1 MRWLF
6 NISQVTRKN
15 PRRYYMTDI
24 SIERKR
30 IPMNLQIFAGGE
42 VPEAADP
49 VLDEVD
55 SVGVEEAEEPAGVE
69 VQEPAEPVIDENA
82 RFAAA
87 RREAE
92 RKVNSMNQRVAERFG
107 NYTNPITGKPITTL
121 DEYFDALDAQEHLN
135 TRQQMQEKGVD
146 PELIDRAIKNN
157 PLMRQAENAIREMN
171 LQRGNQELNRQ
182 IAEISTFYPEV
193 KTLEDITKMET
204 FPAFDSYV
212 KNGMGITEAFKLAN
226 FDALMQRGSAASKQ
240 AAINAAKGKSHM
252 TPVGGAS
259 TPEGLAEIPHEELS
273 RWREFFPNATAKELR
288 EKYNRVHKN

>member
-1 MRWLF
+1 
-6 NISQVTRKN
+6 
-15 PRRYYMTDI
+15 MTDI
-24 SIERKR
+24 SIERKQ

-49 VLDEVD
+49 VLDEVY
-55 SVGVEEAEEPAGVE
+55 SVGVKEAEEPAGVE

-226 FDALMQRGSAASKQ
+226 FDVLMQRGSAASKQ

-259 TPEGLAEIPHEELS
+259 APEGLAEIPREEIS
-273 RWREFFPNATAKELR
+273 KWREFFPNATAKELR
-288 EKYNRVHKN
+288 EKYNRVHSKK

>member
-1 MRWLF
+1 
-6 NISQVTRKN
+6 
-15 PRRYYMTDI
+15 MTEN
-24 SIERKR
+24 SIERTQ
-30 IPMNLQIFAGGE
+30 IPMNTQNFAGEE
-42 VPEAADP
+42 VPEVAAP
-49 VLDEVD
+49 ELDNAVD
-55 SVGVEEAEEPAGVE
+55 SVGVDGAEDTAGVTE
-69 VQEPAEPVIDENA
+69 QDPATPVVDDNA

-92 RKVNSMNQRVAERFG
+92 GKVHSMNQKIAERFG
-107 NYTNPITGKPITTL
+107 NYKNPITGKPITTL
-121 DEYFDALDAQEHLN
+121 DEYFEALDAQEHLN
-135 TRQQMQEKGVD
+135 TVQQMQEKGVD
-146 PELIDRAIKNN
+146 PELIDRAVRNN
-157 PLMRQAENAIREMN
+157 PLMRQAENAIRELN

-273 RWREFFPNATAKELR
+273 RWKEFFPNATAKELR
-288 EKYNRVHKN
+288 EKYNRVHKK

>member
-1 MRWLF
+1 
-6 NISQVTRKN
+6 
-15 PRRYYMTDI
+15 MTDI

-30 IPMNLQIFAGGE
+30 IPMNLQIFAGEE

-55 SVGVEEAEEPAGVE
+55 SVEVVEGEEPAGVE

-259 TPEGLAEIPHEELS
+259 APEGLAEIPREELS

-288 EKYNRVHKN
+288 EKYNRVHSKK

>member
-1 MRWLF
+1 
-6 NISQVTRKN
+6 
-15 PRRYYMTDI
+15 MTEN
-24 SIERKR
+24 SIERTQ
-30 IPMNLQIFAGGE
+30 IPMNLQYFAGE
-42 VPEAADP
+42 EAPEAADP
-49 VLDEVD
+49 VLEDAVD
-55 SVGVEEAEEPAGVE
+55 SVEVDEVAETTGETE
-69 VQEPAEPVIDENA
+69 QESTDPVVDDNA

-107 NYTNPITGKPITTL
+107 NYKNPITGKPITTL
-121 DEYFDALDAQEHLN
+121 DEYFDALDAQEHLS
-135 TRQQMQEKGVD
+135 TVQQMQEKGVD
-146 PELIDRAIKNN
+146 PELIDRAVRNN

-204 FPAFDSYV
+204 FPVFDSYV

-226 FDALMQRGSAASKQ
+226 FDTLMQRGSAASKQ

-252 TPVGGAS
+252 TPVGGAAA
-259 TPEGLAEIPHEELS
+259 PEGLAEIPQGELS
-273 RWREFFPNATAKELR
+273 RWKEFFPNATAKELR

>member
-1 MRWLF
+1 
-6 NISQVTRKN
+6 
-15 PRRYYMTDI
+15 MTNI

-69 VQEPAEPVIDENA
+69 AQEPAEPVIDENA

-92 RKVNSMNQRVAERFG
+92 RKVDSMNQRVAERFG
-107 NYTNPITGKPITTL
+107 GYTNPITGKPITTL

-135 TRQQMQEKGVD
+135 TRQLMQEKGVD

-259 TPEGLAEIPHEELS
+259 APEGLAEIPREEIS
-273 RWREFFPNATAKELR
+273 KWREFFPNATAKELR
-288 EKYNRVHKN
+288 EKYNRVHSKK

>member
-1 MRWLF
+1 
-6 NISQVTRKN
+6 
-15 PRRYYMTDI
+15 MTDI
-24 SIERKR
+24 SIERKQ

-42 VPEAADP
+42 VPEAAAP

-69 VQEPAEPVIDENA
+69 AQEPAEPVIDENA

-259 TPEGLAEIPHEELS
+259 APEGLAEIPREEIS
-273 RWREFFPNATAKELR
+273 KWREFFPNATAKELR
-288 EKYNRVHKN
+288 EKYNRVHSKK

>member
-1 MRWLF
+1 
-6 NISQVTRKN
+6 
-15 PRRYYMTDI
+15 MTDI
-24 SIERKR
+24 SIERKQ

-259 TPEGLAEIPHEELS
+259 APEGLAEIPREEIS
-273 RWREFFPNATAKELR
+273 KWREFFPNATAKELR
-288 EKYNRVHKN
+288 EKYNRVHSKK

>member
-1 MRWLF
+1 
-6 NISQVTRKN
+6 
-15 PRRYYMTDI
+15 MTDI
-24 SIERKR
+24 SMERVH
-30 IPMNLQIFAGGE
+30 IPMNLQIFAGEEAPE
-42 VPEAADP
+42 VAEP
-49 VLDEVD
+49 VLENEVAGVEVD
-55 SVGVEEAEEPAGVE
+55 EAETPAGEE
-69 VQEPAEPVIDENA
+69 VQEPAEPVVDDNA

-92 RKVNSMNQRVAERFG
+92 KKVNSMNQRVAERFG
-107 NYTNPITGKPITTL
+107 NYKNPITGKPITTL
-121 DEYFDALDAQEHLN
+121 DEYFDALDAQEHLS
-135 TRQQMQEKGVD
+135 TMQQMQEKGVD
-146 PELIDRAIKNN
+146 PELIDRAVRNN

-171 LQRGNQELNRQ
+171 LQRGNEELNRQ

-193 KTLEDITKMET
+193 KSLEDITKMST
-204 FPAFDSYV
+204 FPEFDSYV

-259 TPEGLAEIPHEELS
+259 APDGLAEIPREELS